1 MARLRDVLDRFR
13 PAGAPGAAA
22 PGGVPADRA
31 VEQEVE
37 LASVFDA
44 LVADEERARRIR
56 ESAVGEAERLVA
68 EAGERAGAIVDAAR
82 RESDAVRAKVVAEA
96 RVNADNERTAADER
110 AEHAAEVLRAR
121 ADRLMPEYVTRVRA
135 ELDAILGELT

>member
-96 RVNADNERTAADER
+96 RVNADIERTAADER